1 MNATVDDVS
10 AFSHLE
16 FSHNAAFAWGPPLPP
31 ACPMGFAYL
40 FRMMFGASDGLFHVW
55 LCPWCHLTWAT
66 RRMLGRGR
74 QGTEEVTPRA
84 MVLEAL

>member
-1 MNATVDDVS
+1 
-10 AFSHLE
+10 
-16 FSHNAAFAWGPPLPP
+16 
-31 ACPMGFAYL
+31 
-40 FRMMFGASDGLFHVW
+40 MMFGAVDGLFHVW
-55 LCPWCHLTWAT
+55 LCPWCHLTLAM